1 MPPMQRTWTWS
12 LLLLIIAIILIII
25 AMEMLDMH
33 ENSVHKNYVWRTMG
47 YLLLI
52 SGVRILISFMAIIIL
67 PIDIRNHIKLL
78 TRDGI

>member
-1 MPPMQRTWTWS
+1 MERTWAWS
-12 LLLLIIAIILIII
+12 LILFIIAIILIII
-25 AMEMLDMH
+25 AMEILDMH

-52 SGVRILISFMAIIIL
+52 SGVRILIAFMAIIIL
-67 PIDIRNHIKLL
+67 PTDIRNHIKIL